1 MRSWS
6 QNPAEAELLEMISE
20 EVDADVNGTMDLPG
34 VLSTTMRKMKDMGNE
49 EDICE
54 AFWVFYKDGN
64 AYISVAELCGV
75 RTNLGETPTD
85 EEINELIREADTDG
99 DRQLHYEEFIQM
111 MIAKMKT
118 YFQLLLPPVEK
129 SY

>member
-1 MRSWS
+1 VMRSWS

-34 VLSTTMRKMKDMGNE
+34 VLSMTTRKMKDMGNE

-54 AFWVFYKDGN
+54 AFWVFDKDGN

-75 RTNLGETPTD
+75 RTNLGERPTD

-111 MIAKMKT
+111 MIAK
-118 YFQLLLPPVEK
+118 
-129 SY
+129 